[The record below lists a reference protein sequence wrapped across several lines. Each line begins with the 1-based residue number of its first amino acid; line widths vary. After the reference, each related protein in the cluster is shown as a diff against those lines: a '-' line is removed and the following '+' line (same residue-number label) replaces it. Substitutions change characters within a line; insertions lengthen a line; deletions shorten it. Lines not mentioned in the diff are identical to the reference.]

1 MITFALSKK
10 VWQGHP
16 GRSMQKLFNKR
27 KQELE
32 KAEADEVS
40 NINFPYATQEM
51 FEAKLILL

>member
-10 VWQGHP
+10 VWQGL